1 MLSTYHSVFV
11 LPVVALLCLGKTV
24 DSIPIDGSVNR
35 HPAANV
41 GIASPSASKMQPAA
55 VPGGKDI
62 TISKAADG
70 LFYMSGKIN
79 GTAVRF
85 LIDTGANMV
94 VLTSDDARRLGLAS
108 STNRMNDRIETAGG
122 QSHMSRVSLD
132 AVDVAGHHVERVDA
146 AVMPDGL
153 RVSLLGQNLLS
164 KLGQI
169 NMSGDEITFRKS
181 R

>member
-1 MLSTYHSVFV
+1 MLSIYHSVFV
-11 LPVVALLCLGKTV
+11 LPVAALLCLGKTV
-24 DSIPIDGSVNR
+24 EPITVNR
-35 HPAANV
+35 LANQPVAANV
-41 GIASPSASKMQPAA
+41 GITSKSASIMHSTAM
-55 VPGGKDI
+55 GGRDI
-62 TISKAADG
+62 TISKAPDG
-70 LFYMSGKIN
+70 LFYMSGMIN

-94 VLTSDDARRLGLAS
+94 ILTSNDARRLGLAS
-108 STNRMNDRIETAGG
+108 STSRMNGKIETAGG
-122 QSHMSRVSLD
+122 QSQMGRVSLD
-132 AVDVAGHHVERVDA
+132 AVDVAGHHIESVEA

-169 NMSGDEITFRKS
+169 SIAGDELTFQRS

>member
-1 MLSTYHSVFV
+1 MLSTYNSVLL
-11 LPVVALLCLGKTV
+11 LPVVALLCLGKTGE
-24 DSIPIDGSVNR
+24 PIDVHR
-35 HPAANV
+35 PANQPATANV
-41 GIASPSASKMQPAA
+41 GITNRSVSKIQSTA
-55 VPGGKDI
+55 PGGRDI
-62 TISKAADG
+62 IISKAPDG
-70 LFYMSGKIN
+70 LFYMSGMIN

-94 VLTSDDARRLGLAS
+94 ILTSNDARRLGLAS
-108 STNRMNDRIETAGG
+108 STSRMNGKIETAGG
-122 QSHMSRVSLD
+122 QSQMGRVSLD
-132 AVDVAGHHVERVDA
+132 AVDVAGHHIESVEA

-169 NMSGDEITFRKS
+169 SIAGDELTFQRS